1 MANSICTKCDNNHF
15 ELKEVSPRDSEFILY
30 FVQCTS
36 CGGVIGVIDFYNI
49 GELIHQ
55 LAKQLNVSLKR

>member
-1 MANSICTKCDNNHF
+1 MAISTCTKCDNTQF
-15 ELKEVSPRDSEFILY
+15 EVKEVTPQNSNFRLY

-49 GELIHQ
+49 GDLIHQ
-55 LAKQLNVSLKR
+55 LADELNVPLR